1 MQSTFKAAVV
11 VLALSPAVAVPAL
24 ASAPMS
30 HGEKA
35 VRALPSAADETRGT
49 YLRVARARYGET
61 MMDADEDFRP
71 RRVVTRKAY
80 RPAPQARR
88 TTTRRAAPTRQ
99 ATR

>member
-35 VRALPSAADETRGT
+35 VRALAAQPRQPDIQGSWIERWKASKPRE
-49 YLRVARARYGET
+49 LRY
-61 MMDADEDFRP
+61 ED
-71 RRVVTRKAY
+71 
-80 RPAPQARR
+80 
-88 TTTRRAAPTRQ
+88 
-99 ATR
+99 